1 MLDLVAL
8 IAVVDDMAR
17 PVMVDDVAD
26 GVHVAEKAN
35 VEIDDRPIDINAI
48 MYNTIWLLIEE
59 TIVSIERSGGGEM
72 KLCDDDSGR
81 SQGTTVTL
89 ELEIS
94 PYYFVL
100 ISDKYF
106 RQSGDT
112 M

>member
-1 MLDLVAL
+1 VLDLVAL

-26 GVHVAEKAN
+26 GVHVVEKAN

-72 KLCDDDSGR
+72 KLRDDDDSGR
-81 SQGTTVTL
+81 SQGTTL
-89 ELEIS
+89 SL
-94 PYYFVL
+94 
-100 ISDKYF
+100 K
-106 RQSGDT
+106 
-112 M
+112 